1 MRIIAGKF
9 RGRRFH
15 PPANIPAR
23 PTTDFAKEG
32 LFNILTNNLNFEDVA
47 YLDLFCGT
55 GSLCYEMASR
65 GCTDIVGV
73 EMDNRSVDFIRKT
86 STELNITINVLR
98 MDVFEYMRTT
108 KKKFDLIFAGP
119 PYPLPNIP
127 ELPEEVFANQLLNPE
142 GWFVLETNPK
152 YSFTDHPHFLRSR
165 NYGTTIFH
173 IFQAEVVKRG
183 DAV

>member
-1 MRIIAGKF
+1 MRIISGRFK
-9 RGRRFH
+9 GRRFH

-32 LFNILTNNLNFEDVA
+32 LFNILVNNFDLEDVA

-73 EMDNRSVDFIRKT
+73 ELDNRSLDFIRKT
-86 STELNITINVLR
+86 AKEWGMQINPMR

-127 ELPEEVFANQLLNPE
+127 DLPEEVFANQLLNPG
-142 GWFVLETNPK
+142 GWFVLETNMK
-152 YSFTDHPHFLRSR
+152 YNFEEHPHFLRSR
-165 NYGTTIFH
+165 NYGTTVFH
-173 IFQAEVVKRG
+173 VFAAPEKE
-183 DAV
+183 A